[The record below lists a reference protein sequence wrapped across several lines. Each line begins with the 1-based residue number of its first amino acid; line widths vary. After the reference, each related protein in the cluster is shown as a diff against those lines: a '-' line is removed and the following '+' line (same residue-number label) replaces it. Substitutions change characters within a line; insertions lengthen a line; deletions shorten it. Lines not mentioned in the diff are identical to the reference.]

1 MEQPKSISWNTDSS
15 ITKWLLVILLKIF
28 MFKKKKK
35 IFMFMKLQLFF
46 KNETSPGKPEAH
58 NVVISFFCESSS

>member
-15 ITKWLLVILLKIF
+15 ITKWLLVILL
-28 MFKKKKK
+28 K

-58 NVVISFFCESSS
+58 NVVISFFCESSN